1 MGRRRGSSWIGTK
14 GRGIDMI
21 DAQQVSIPWPILG
34 AVVTASVSVV
44 IFVVSN
50 WLNGVRDRHNRSRE
64 VFSRAFASVQEYK
77 EYPYVIRRR
86 RTASPEEER
95 IRISSELQ
103 RVQSDLAFYSAWLQT
118 ESPHVHR
125 KFAELLTQVRTVAG
139 GAMREAWL
147 ESVPDDDSA
156 MNMPDLGYAA
166 LKALEDEYLEEVIHH
181 LSLWPRWLR
190 QMI

>member
-1 MGRRRGSSWIGTK
+1 
-14 GRGIDMI
+14 MI
-21 DAQQVSIPWPILG
+21 DVQQVSIPWPILG
-34 AVVTASVSVV
+34 AVVTASVTVV

-64 VFSRAFASVQEYK
+64 VFSRAFASIQEYK

-118 ESPHVHR
+118 ESTHVHR
-125 KFAELLTQVRTVAG
+125 NFAELLTEVRRVAG
-139 GAMREAWL
+139 GAMKEAWQ
-147 ESVPDDDSA
+147 DSDSDENSA
-156 MNMPDLGYAA
+156 INMPDLGYAK
-166 LKALEDEYLEEVIHH
+166 LQPHEDRYLEEVTHH

-190 QMI
+190 RLIQKRPNLP

>member
-1 MGRRRGSSWIGTK
+1 
-14 GRGIDMI
+14 MI
-21 DAQQVSIPWPILG
+21 DAQQVTLPWAIVG
-34 AVVTASVSVV
+34 AAVTAAVSIL
-44 IFVVSN
+44 IFVATN

-64 VFSRAFASVQEYK
+64 VFSRAFASIQEYK

-125 KFAELLTQVRTVAG
+125 KFAGLLTQVRSVTG

-147 ESVPDDDSA
+147 EAVPNDDSV

-166 LKALEDEYLEEVIHH
+166 LKPLEDEYLEEVIHH

-190 QMI
+190 QLM